1 MVTSDMTEAELDLQE
16 MELDEA
22 DQEVSH
28 DSLRIQTDYLNS
40 LRAAKLSVLETDE
53 FVMLYQMS

>member
-22 DQEVSH
+22 DQEVSQ